1 MSVSNKQTHGLQVGF
16 KSVSMF
22 NVEDLL
28 LSTARCLINELSGE
42 LRHKLDSKLNA
53 MSVYLAVSELHSQ
66 LNAWLNSIG
75 WVLGSF
81 AECLV
86 YLWLD
91 FICYTPIH
99 FMTVREFY
107 SLSMRELFHGMFIT

>member
-1 MSVSNKQTHGLQVGF
+1 MC
-16 KSVSMF
+16 
-22 NVEDLL
+22 
-28 LSTARCLINELSGE
+28 CLINELSGE

-53 MSVYLAVSELHSQ
+53 LSIYLAVNKMDSQ

-86 YLWLD
+86 
-91 FICYTPIH
+91 
-99 FMTVREFY
+99 
-107 SLSMRELFHGMFIT
+107 